1 MRINIHPD
9 PRCLEWRGQLGSF
22 HRARVHDPAGNGEQ
36 TVVRAMKP
44 APKIGNGTDC
54 RCPETALVEG
64 KLAMTQRHSRTLP
77 VRLSRRI
84 ALSGF
89 AGALAIAG
97 AAGSLAAA
105 GPAMAVAS
113 SASCTTVHVIAAR
126 ASTEAPG
133 DGTIGS
139 LVTLIQ
145 GDVSATVSQEAVVY
159 PATLTNY
166 ASSVAQGDSA
176 IKSELATDVANCPN
190 EKFVLVGY
198 SQGAQV
204 VGDALGGGGGGNLGT
219 PATAGVPAATAAK
232 IIAVIQMGDP
242 RRIPGLSFDVGN
254 DPGATGLFP
263 RPASESLSSFA
274 SKFQSYCDTGD
285 PFCASGF
292 NLAAHLDYTTKYN
305 SAASSFVKGK
315 LNAAGIS

>member
-1 MRINIHPD
+1 MPQHRIPI
-9 PRCLEWRGQLGSF
+9 RR
-22 HRARVHDPAGNGEQ
+22 
-36 TVVRAMKP
+36 
-44 APKIGNGTDC
+44 
-54 RCPETALVEG
+54 LVF
-64 KLAMTQRHSRTLP
+64 T
-77 VRLSRRI
+77 
-84 ALSGF
+84 
-89 AGALAIAG
+89 G
-97 AAGSLAAA
+97 AAGLLALGGAAACLAGA
-105 GPAMAVAS
+105 GPAGAVAS
-113 SASCTTVHVIAAR
+113 SATCTTVHVIAAR

-133 DGTIGS
+133 DGVIGS

-176 IKSELATDVANCPN
+176 IESELATDVAKCPS

-219 PATAGVPAATAAK
+219 PATPGVPAATAAK

-242 RRIPGLSFDVGN
+242 RRVPGLSFDVGT

-263 RPASESLSSFA
+263 RPASETLAPFA
-274 SKFQSYCDTGD
+274 AKIQSYCDTGD
-285 PFCASGF
+285 PFCASGA
-292 NLAAHLDYTTKYN
+292 NLEAHLDYTQKYN
-305 SAASSFVKGK
+305 TAASQFVKAK